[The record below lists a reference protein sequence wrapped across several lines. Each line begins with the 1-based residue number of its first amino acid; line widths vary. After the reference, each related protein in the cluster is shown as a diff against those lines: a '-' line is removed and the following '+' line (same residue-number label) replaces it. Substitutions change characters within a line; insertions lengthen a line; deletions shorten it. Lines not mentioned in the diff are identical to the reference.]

1 MERNRL
7 MLDPRI
13 TLQNATLTSVRTTT
27 ITASLPLIARSTHTH
42 PDEPRTIPKEGL
54 YVEVDQDP
62 TAEGE
67 MIIYYHEEF
76 GIPVAEP
83 FVAVEINGSLI
94 WKTVSI
100 RKFITDSQSGKSWR

>member
-1 MERNRL
+1 

-27 ITASLPLIARSTHTH
+27 LTASLTLVARSTHTH
-42 PDEPRTIPKEGL
+42 PDEPRTIYREGL
-54 YVEVDQDP
+54 YVTVDQDP
-62 TAEGE
+62 AAEGE

-83 FVAVEINGSLI
+83 LVAVEINGSLV
-94 WKTVSI
+94 WKAVSV
-100 RKFITDSQSGKSWR
+100 RKFITDSQSGRRWN